1 MVPNLLITKFQNPAF
16 VLLASAHYRGKTSN
30 SRETR
35 TSLHRHYKPL
45 WKKNKNI
52 KEEIQHDPGR
62 LEFQYEQS
70 VCTCGSFHKSYTI
83 QAEFPVG
90 Y

>member
-1 MVPNLLITKFQNPAF
+1 M
-16 VLLASAHYRGKTSN
+16 
-30 SRETR
+30 E
-35 TSLHRHYKPL
+35 
-45 WKKNKNI
+45 KNKNI

-70 VCTCGSFHKSYTI
+70 VCTCGSFDKSYTI